1 MPGGVADLITAL
13 GLVLVIEGVLLAL
26 FPDRLRRMIAAML
39 AQPAQAVRIA
49 GLACAVVGVGIVWLI
64 RG

>member
-1 MPGGVADLITAL
+1 LVTAL
-13 GLVLVIEGVLLAL
+13 GLVLVIEGMLLAL
-26 FPDRLRRMIAAML
+26 FPDRLRRVTAAML
-39 AQPAQAVRIA
+39 AQPAQALRIG